1 MKYDHPEVVEPALEI
16 IKATDPETYDRMQAS
31 GWDVHVIT
39 DIETDPMRLSI
50 PGLDERQNIAARPA
64 SEALTTT
71 WPPRKTDIVL
81 PVILSV
87 RDLLEA
93 PVSHEV
99 AVILVHEFAHH
110 EGSGELPAYATAARF
125 AGRLGD
131 DALAGNQMSG
141 VLASLLGLA

>member
-1 MKYDHPEVVEPALEI
+1 MKYDHPEVIEPALEI
-16 IKATDPETYDRMQAS
+16 IRDTDPATYDRMQAS
-31 GWDVHVIT
+31 DWDVHVIT
-39 DIETDPMRLSI
+39 DIRTDPMRLSI
-50 PGLDERQNIAARPA
+50 PGLDERQDIAARPA

-81 PVILSV
+81 PVILGFKN
-87 RDLLEA
+87 LLEA
-93 PVSHEV
+93 PVLHEV

-131 DALAGNQMSG
+131 DTLTKNQQMG
-141 VLASLLGLA
+141 VMASLLGLA